1 LIGKKGPEK
10 TGMRLEN
17 QLMSRRT
24 ITKSGVAITLSSGQ
38 SREKKKEFQKSPEV
52 FLFKLLFC
60 TFFRAFSIVQFL
72 LFKIGYI
79 DRPFMCTHDCIKV

>member
-38 SREKKKEFQKSPEV
+38 SREKKRKNFKNLPKFFFSNFFFVLFSAHFQ
-52 FLFKLLFC
+52 LFSFC
-60 TFFRAFSIVQFL
+60 CS
-72 LFKIGYI
+72 K
-79 DRPFMCTHDCIKV
+79 

>member
-38 SREKKKEFQKSPEV
+38 SREKKERISKISRSFSFQTSFLYFFPRIFNCSV
-52 FLFKLLFC
+52 FV
-60 TFFRAFSIVQFL
+60 VQNR
-72 LFKIGYI
+72 IY
-79 DRPFMCTHDCIKV
+79 

>member
-24 ITKSGVAITLSSGQ
+24 ITKSGVAITLTSGQ
-38 SREKKKEFQKSPEV
+38 SREKKEGISKISRSFSFQTS
-52 FLFKLLFC
+52 FLYFFSAHFQLFSFC
-60 TFFRAFSIVQFL
+60 CSE
-72 LFKIGYI
+72 
-79 DRPFMCTHDCIKV
+79 